1 LTGGERESHMP
12 LYEYK
17 CAQCGEL
24 LEVIQSFSSEPETI
38 CPKCGGSLRKLFS
51 APAIQF
57 KGSGF
62 YKTDYPSAS
71 SSSSKSGEST
81 GSDSKSESKSE
92 SRTESKS
99 DSTSGSKGESK
110 VEAKS
115 ESKKSANKPASE

>member
-1 LTGGERESHMP
+1 MP

-17 CAQCGEL
+17 CAQCGEV

-71 SSSSKSGEST
+71 ASAASSSKSGESAS
-81 GSDSKSESKSE
+81 SDSKSESKSD

-115 ESKKSANKPASE
+115 ESKNTSKPASE